1 VACDGIS
8 AATCTRRDPTLTD
21 EPTNITP
28 DDLEQRVEGISQ
40 ELSAMASGSTQRID
54 CDSENI
60 EQGLARL
67 VLSLIELL
75 RRLMER
81 QAIRRMEGGSL
92 EDAQIEEMGLA
103 LMKLEQKIRELAEQ
117 FNLKPEDLNLDL
129 GPLGNMW
136 SKK

>member
-1 VACDGIS
+1 
-8 AATCTRRDPTLTD
+8 
-21 EPTNITP
+21 
-28 DDLEQRVEGISQ
+28 
-40 ELSAMASGSTQRID
+40 MASGSTQRID

-92 EDAQIEEMGLA
+92 DDAQIEEMGLA

-129 GPLGNMW
+129 GPLGNLW
-136 SKK
+136 GKK